1 MSKYIIAVIIAIMAI
16 SGCSKDTKEQD
27 KQNVAV
33 SEAQKKE
40 EPQQKAA
47 QACVDQRIA
56 DFHKDMGADE
66 PIRQDVLG
74 EWEEECGM
82 KASDSSNTQTTVAA
96 VTTTTALPAPKKVKP
111 GIKAGIINKQMT
123 MGGNTFYMKYIVV
136 TSIENEV
143 SLESINANRGNCKVT
158 PTVSL
163 ISGEKL
169 FAWPYKMNFG
179 QTKQFTVTD
188 CADVIEIQIKQD
200 GNLFRFDF
208 Q

>member
-96 VTTTTALPAPKKVKP
+96 VTTTTAPPAPKKVKP
-111 GIKAGIINKQMT
+111 GIKIQFYQPQVSSLATVTHMDIIATDDN
-123 MGGNTFYMKYIVV
+123 V
-136 TSIENEV
+136 SIEAVN
-143 SLESINANRGNCKVT
+143 INRGNCMSRLHGGNVFKG
-158 PTVSL
+158 PYNL
-163 ISGEKL
+163 KFGEYLRISIFCSNIIEAQITQNGTT
-169 FAWPYKMNFG
+169 YKF
-179 QTKQFTVTD
+179 
-188 CADVIEIQIKQD
+188 DVQ
-200 GNLFRFDF
+200 
-208 Q
+208 